1 MAAEPGYY
9 HDNFVAHLR
18 ASFGRLSEAMAL
30 TLDTFSHKIMN
41 KQSARFSSSF
51 TLAPVVLAQLLP
63 TQGWLTPGLLCAQ
76 LA

>member
-41 KQSARFSSSF
+41 KQSAHPSSSF
-51 TLAPVVLAQLLP
+51 TSPMVLAQLLP
-63 TQGWLTPGLLCAQ
+63 MQGW
-76 LA
+76 

>member
-41 KQSARFSSSF
+41 KQSARFSSF

-63 TQGWLTPGLLCAQ
+63 MQGWLTPGLLCAQ